1 MYIERKYYPKKIE
14 CEIAYAKSKNV
25 QRKRKKDREAAV
37 LEINGKFDVKHFYE
51 TLARIMSQ
59 KENMAI
65 TVTVHEDVE
74 ENAAGTELATEVQQA
89 I

>member
-1 MYIERKYYPKKIE
+1 MEVK
-14 CEIAYAKSKNV
+14 
-25 QRKRKKDREAAV
+25 
-37 LEINGKFDVKHFYE
+37 GTFDVKRFYE

-65 TVTVHEDVE
+65 TVTVHEDVDR
-74 ENAAGTELATEVQQA
+74 ENIAETDVPEMQQA

>member
-1 MYIERKYYPKKIE
+1 ME
-14 CEIAYAKSKNV
+14 V
-25 QRKRKKDREAAV
+25 
-37 LEINGKFDVKHFYE
+37 NGTFDVKRFYE

-65 TVTVHEDVE
+65 TVTVHEDVDG
-74 ENAAGTELATEVQQA
+74 ENSAETDVSEMQRA

>member
-1 MYIERKYYPKKIE
+1 MVWAIKI
-14 CEIAYAKSKNV
+14 NDV
-25 QRKRKKDREAAV
+25 READV
-37 LEINGKFDVKHFYE
+37 LEVNGTFDVKRFYE

-65 TVTVHEDVE
+65 TVTVHEDVDR
-74 ENAAGTELATEVQQA
+74 ENIAETDVPEMQQA